1 MHDKYGIE
9 QDRYCYT
16 NSDVLRNKLN
26 LIEYDSLQEAEL
38 ALSAT
43 RYSEYCSNISSIKD
57 FNLLHLQALHHQ
69 LFQDIYDWAGHLRK
83 VDISKGST
91 RFCAFT
97 RIQAESEKLFKKILS
112 LEAYKQHETLIAEIA
127 DIYCELNVIHP
138 FREGNG
144 RAQRFFFEELLF
156 YLGMNVVWPNISKEQ
171 WVTANIDGYNGDLSA
186 LIEILK
192 GAISK

>member
-1 MHDKYGIE
+1 MRDKYGIE
-9 QDRYCYT
+9 QDSYCYT
-16 NSDVLRNKLN
+16 NSDVLRNKLR
-26 LIEYDSLQEAEL
+26 LTEYDNLQEAEL
-38 ALSAT
+38 ALSAA
-43 RYSEYCSNISSIKD
+43 RYNEYRSNISSIKD

-112 LEAYKQHETLIAEIA
+112 LEAYEQKTTLIAKIA

-171 WVTANIDGYNGDLSA
+171 WVTANIDGYNGDLNA
-186 LIEILK
+186 LMEIVK
-192 GAISK
+192 GAISN

>member
-1 MHDKYGIE
+1 
-9 QDRYCYT
+9 
-16 NSDVLRNKLN
+16 
-26 LIEYDSLQEAEL
+26 
-38 ALSAT
+38 
-43 RYSEYCSNISSIKD
+43 
-57 FNLLHLQALHHQ
+57 
-69 LFQDIYDWAGHLRK
+69 
-83 VDISKGST
+83 
-91 RFCAFT
+91 
-97 RIQAESEKLFKKILS
+97 
-112 LEAYKQHETLIAEIA
+112 LIAEIA